1 MSLIDELKS
10 KLDQFSKWEN
20 DVTLKRNEFLVHSGQ
35 RNSKLYCVCQGALRV
50 YFEEESDEYTIGLA
64 YKNNFLLAL
73 ETKLE

>member
-10 KLDQFSKWEN
+10 ELDQFSKWEN

-35 RNSKLYCVCQGALRV
+35 RNLKLYCVCEGALRV
-50 YFEEESDEYTIGLA
+50 YFEEESDEHTIGLA